1 MVIESWVPHS
11 SLTNDASCFFL
22 FLWDRLLL
30 QLLMLWVLKNNVQ
43 FLTFIY
49 EFMTELRKYRY
60 IALLLLAKIILI
72 TEGQITPWRLL

>member
-1 MVIESWVPHS
+1 
-11 SLTNDASCFFL
+11 
-22 FLWDRLLL
+22 
-30 QLLMLWVLKNNVQ
+30 MLWVLKNNVQ